1 MAETLS
7 GRVIYATATDDV
19 DVFTVWINIALA
31 MLVADTQGALLNGFG
46 NVNDDIVSVVAS
58 YIEAHCVEEAKNLY
72 RALTLQQ
79 DYVDSDECVI
89 KNVDC
94 LGVYTE
100 ECGEPQFAYLAFED
114 RPREYQRRV
123 HHIGDRVQ
131 DLFAITD
138 KQWEAIEHLS
148 KATKSKFTG
157 ITKREASE
165 FISKKV
171 KEVSEWKKA
180 HAGRRN
186 YSYKNRYN
194 RGRYYDGQEEDAN
207 DCCISWLD
215 LCGDM

>member
-1 MAETLS
+1 MIKDCFKGGAELKA
-7 GRVIYATATDDV
+7 YL
-19 DVFTVWINIALA
+19 IAYHGL
-31 MLVADTQGALLNGFG
+31 LYYEEECFFGDGAVYGYCNYE
-46 NVNDDIVSVVAS
+46 